1 MGVTPGAAQATNRKK
16 FLLSGADHD
25 SSRRDYAESE
35 INNPED
41 DSTSEKPFG
50 EARVNRWKRVDGLVG
65 RRGQFKNYVTE
76 IRVARAIAPPPS

>member
-1 MGVTPGAAQATNRKK
+1 MTPCAAQATNRKK

-41 DSTSEKPFG
+41 DSTSEEPFG
-50 EARVNRWKRVDGLVG
+50 EARVDRWKRVDGPFG
-65 RRGQFKNYVTE
+65 RRRQSENYVTE
-76 IRVARAIAPPPS
+76 IRAARAIAPPPS